1 MKMRTKRRREVTRRA
16 WAFMPDGAGDTLA
29 ALGEVRRARV
39 ALLRQPGMLD
49 EMRAHIDA
57 MPKGTARVLRR
68 MLHSDL
74 RLMRLMD
81 RGRA

>member
-1 MKMRTKRRREVTRRA
+1 MKMRDRRRREVANRT

-29 ALGEVRRARV
+29 MLGDVRRARV

-49 EMRAHIDA
+49 QMKAHIDA

-68 MLHSDL
+68 MLNSDL
-74 RLMRLMD
+74 RLMRLMG